1 MAFSEVTFGFGNTL
15 TDSAMTAVHSN
26 FYALANQETGSPNM
40 IGRPLAIVNYSG
52 TSINFSKNVSSVTE
66 NFAGSYNINFSF
78 TYSMVTVNSLTHPSI
93 YALGNAHDTTNGNST
108 VVYAMTYFNSG
119 TAPYNFQSVYHHNF
133 NDQGHGYHVPVQA
146 TAVFFERV
154 V

>member
-1 MAFSEVTFGFGNTL
+1 M
-15 TDSAMTAVHSN
+15 
-26 FYALANQETGSPNM
+26 
-40 IGRPLAIVNYSG
+40 AIVNYSG

-119 TAPYNFQSVYHHNF
+119 TAPFNFQSVYHHNF